1 MKQVE
6 LLSPAGTL
14 KNMRYAFAYGAD
26 AVYAGQPR
34 YSLRVRNNDFLEDNL
49 QKGIKEAHGLGKKF
63 FLATNVIPHNSKIKT
78 FMADIEPIIAMK
90 PDALIMA
97 DPGLIMMTILQN
109 AFANSASSIGQAKS
123 QGNIVDVLM
132 APLGDFEL
140 ALGYVGGSVARG
152 LICGLVTAI
161 GMIIFIPLSIYSFA
175 ALLFYAI
182 MGSLMMGSLGTMVG
196 IWADKWDQQQGITNF
211 IVLPLTFLSGTFYS
225 ISRLP
230 DFWQNFANFNPFF
243 YNIDGF
249 RYAFLGQSDSS
260 LFVGSVTLITINLI
274 LFFFCYLMFKTG
286 YKLKS

>member
-1 MKQVE
+1 MISSNYLSVWSLFKKEVLRFIKVGIQTIIGPAVSS
-6 LLSPAGTL
+6 LL
-14 KNMRYAFAYGAD
+14 
-26 AVYAGQPR
+26 
-34 YSLRVRNNDFLEDNL
+34 
-49 QKGIKEAHGLGKKF
+49 
-63 FLATNVIPHNSKIKT
+63 FLAVFNLALGRSVQTINDVPFAN
-78 FMADIEPIIAMK
+78 FIA
-90 PDALIMA
+90 
-97 DPGLIMMTILQN
+97 PGLIMMTILQN

-132 APLGDFEL
+132 APLGEFEL

-152 LICGLVTAI
+152 LICGLVTALAI
-161 GMIIFIPLSIYSFA
+161 LIFIPLSIYSFA
-175 ALLFYAI
+175 ALFFYAI
-182 MGSLMMGSLGTMVG
+182 MGGLMMGSLGTMVG

-249 RYAFLGQSDSS
+249 RYAFIGQSDSS
-260 LFVGSVTLITINLI
+260 LFVGSVTLIAITLI

>member
-1 MKQVE
+1 MISSNYLSVLSLFKKEVFRFFKVGIQTIIGPAVSS
-6 LLSPAGTL
+6 LL
-14 KNMRYAFAYGAD
+14 
-26 AVYAGQPR
+26 
-34 YSLRVRNNDFLEDNL
+34 
-49 QKGIKEAHGLGKKF
+49 
-63 FLATNVIPHNSKIKT
+63 FLAVFNLALGRSVQTINGVSFAK
-78 FMADIEPIIAMK
+78 FIAT
-90 PDALIMA
+90 
-97 DPGLIMMTILQN
+97 GLIMMTILQN
-109 AFANSASSIGQAKS
+109 AFANSAASIVQAKS